1 MSRTARPPWRLPRW
15 IAAAVGLLVAALGVV
30 LALRPFTSLS
40 VLVVL
45 VGVGLILTGVATLT
59 ELRRGEGGAGTI
71 AIGTGWIVAGLAV
84 AVWPDI
90 RIQVLAVVVG
100 IVLVVAGVLDVVA
113 GLRGTAR
120 DRFASVVGGVASVIF
135 GVLALSWPDVTVL
148 VVAVVFG
155 IRLVLAGLHLA
166 WAAFRDRAHGQAPA
180 QARPGRLRRLAHVAV
195 PVVSLV
201 LALALAGVSS
211 WINAGEPVL
220 DAFYDT
226 PDDVPAEPGALL
238 RSEPFTRAI
247 PDGARAWRILYT
259 TTDAEGSPVVA
270 SGIVVVP
277 ESDDVAGADATEG
290 TAGEPAPV
298 IAWAHGTTG
307 VARRCAPSALA
318 DPWTSGALFTLDR
331 VVEEGWALVAPDYP
345 GLGAE
350 GAHPYLVGEPAGRSV
365 LDAVRAA
372 HQLDDADLAPETVVW
387 GHSQGGGAALWTGV
401 LAPTYAPDVDL
412 LGVAALAPA
421 SDLIGLMD
429 DVADIPIGSL
439 FAVYAL
445 EGYATGYDD
454 VRVADYVRPVGRT
467 TFDQAARRCLDASAI
482 VSAVSAVA
490 VGMDIFV
497 DDLTA
502 GPLATRL
509 DQNAPRAEIEAPLLI
524 GQGETDGLVLP
535 GVQAAYVAARCD
547 AGQPVDYRTYPG
559 RGHVPLVE
567 ADSPLIPELLAWT
580 QARFDGAAPTPTC
593 PAD

>member
-1 MSRTARPPWRLPRW
+1 MSGAARPPWRPSRCV
-15 IAAAVGLLVAALGVV
+15 AGAVGLLVAALGTV

-40 VLVVL
+40 VLVAL
-45 VGVGLILTGVATLT
+45 VGIGLILTGVATLT
-59 ELRRGEGGAGTI
+59 ELRRGEGGAATI
-71 AIGTGWIVAGLAV
+71 AIGAGWIVAGLAV
-84 AVWPDI
+84 AAWPDI
-90 RIQVLAVVVG
+90 EIRALAVVVG
-100 IVLVVAGVLDVVA
+100 IVLVVAGALDVVA
-113 GLRGTAR
+113 GLRRTAR
-120 DRFASVVGGVASVIF
+120 DRFASVVGGAASVIF

-166 WAAFRDRAHGQAPA
+166 WAALRDRAHGQAPA
-180 QARPGRLRRLAHVAV
+180 QDRPVGRLRRLAHVAV
-195 PVVSLV
+195 PASSLV
-201 LALALAGVSS
+201 LALTLAGVSS

-226 PDDVPAEPGALL
+226 PDEVAAEPGVLL

-259 TTDAEGSPVVA
+259 TTEAEGAPVVA

-277 ESDDVAGADATEG
+277 DLAGRDGADVAADTGA
-290 TAGEPAPV
+290 APV

-318 DPWTSGALFTLDR
+318 DPWSSGALFALDR
-331 VVEEGWALVAPDYP
+331 VLDEGWALVAPDYT

-372 HQLDDADLAPETVVW
+372 HQIEEVDLAAETVVW

-401 LAPTYAPDVDL
+401 LAPTYAPDLDVR
-412 LGVAALAPA
+412 GVAALAPA

-429 DVADIPIGSL
+429 NVADIRIGSL
-439 FAVYAL
+439 FAVYAVQ
-445 EGYATGYDD
+445 GYANGYDD
-454 VRVADYVRPVGRT
+454 VRIADYVRPVGRT
-467 TFDQAARRCLDASAI
+467 TFDEAAGRCLDASTL

-497 DDLTA
+497 GDLTA
-502 GPLATRL
+502 GPLADRL
-509 DQNAPRAEIEAPLLI
+509 DQNVPRADIEAPLLI
-524 GQGETDGLVLP
+524 GQGEADGLVLP
-535 GVQAAYVAARCD
+535 EVQAAYVAARCA

-567 ADSPLIPELLAWT
+567 ADSPLIPELIAWT
-580 QARFDGAAPTPTC
+580 QDRLDGVTPTPTC
-593 PAD
+593 PAG